1 MTGESSETSSPLK
14 QQMRLF
20 ENPASPMKGVKLEN
34 LESEKVKE
42 LDVQEEREEQ

>member
-1 MTGESSETSSPLK
+1 MSGESSETASPLK

-34 LESEKVKE
+34 LESEKLKE
-42 LDVQEEREEQ
+42 FDAAL